1 MHFSANFQQIT
12 MAKSTLRLDT
22 RRPLNDGTYPVQV
35 KVGYGTNLYLSTGI
49 YLAKEDWDAGLVVD
63 STTKVGTFE
72 QITTRILRFILVAQ
86 LLILP
91 QR

>member
-1 MHFSANFQQIT
+1 MDN
-12 MAKSTLRLDT
+12 
-22 RRPLNDGTYPVQV
+22 
-35 KVGYGTNLYLSTGI
+35 
-49 YLAKEDWDAGLVVD
+49 VVD

-72 QITTRILRFILVAQ
+72 QITTLTKGLCRDIM